1 MSARCLPQVDK
12 LIIQQESHET
22 LTTIIP
28 FSGPS
33 FAAISST
40 KMSFAIFSPPQY
52 EARYHS
58 TGHRIMDILVNEEKE
73 ELILV
78 SCSGPRQQLTVYRV
92 PMDRLDT
99 LDSTNLGNGIGT
111 GLTSEAHSQT
121 VSCLYRTAEGLA
133 CGIQIANIRA
143 DEKEGLLSVIHF
155 D

>member
-1 MSARCLPQVDK
+1 
-12 LIIQQESHET
+12 
-22 LTTIIP
+22 
-28 FSGPS
+28 
-33 FAAISST
+33 
-40 KMSFAIFSPPQY
+40 
-52 EARYHS
+52 
-58 TGHRIMDILVNEEKE
+58 MDVLVNEEKE

-111 GLTSEAHSQT
+111 GLTNEAHSQT
-121 VSCLYRTAEGLA
+121 VACLYRTAEGLT